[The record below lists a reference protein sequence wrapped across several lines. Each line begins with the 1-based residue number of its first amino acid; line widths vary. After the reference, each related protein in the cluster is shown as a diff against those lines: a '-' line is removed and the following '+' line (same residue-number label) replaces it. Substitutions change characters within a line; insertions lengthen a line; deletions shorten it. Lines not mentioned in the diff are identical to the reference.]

1 MGLKFNDLS
10 ETLKQRIRRDN
21 PTLFNPVGRVETNSP
36 KRPAVQALDNRVP
49 KPASSTK
56 SVGLRITLVT
66 LRKRLLDKHDAVA
79 YACKPLTDAIAKSLG
94 IDDADKRL
102 EWEYLQVKTTGTE
115 GVMVKIEV
123 HEVS

>member
-1 MGLKFNDLS
+1 MGTIKFNDLS

-21 PTLFNPVGRVETNSP
+21 PTVFGPVGRVETNST
-36 KRPAVQALDNRVP
+36 KRTAVQALDSRVQ
-49 KPASSTK
+49 KPESGTK
-56 SVGLRITLVT
+56 GVGIRITLIT

-94 IDDADKRL
+94 VDDNDKRL

-123 HEVS
+123 L